1 MRKIKIYETEKKQ
14 MEINIDSQMV
24 LIKELRLEL
33 ELNNDKILMYEK
45 QIEEMNKNIQEN
57 ED

>member
-1 MRKIKIYETEKKQ
+1 

-24 LIKELRLEL
+24 LIKELRLEI
-33 ELNNDKILMYEK
+33 ERNNDKILMYEK

>member
-1 MRKIKIYETEKKQ
+1 